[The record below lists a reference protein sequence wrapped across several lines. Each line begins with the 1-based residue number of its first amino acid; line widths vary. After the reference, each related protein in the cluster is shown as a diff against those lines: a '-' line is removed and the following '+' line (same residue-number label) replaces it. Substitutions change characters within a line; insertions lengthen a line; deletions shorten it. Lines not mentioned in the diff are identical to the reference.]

1 MTTWTPGDP
10 VHEHSREENYRLVR
24 VVCSCGWTGRWRA
37 RSAFLVE
44 KQLHS
49 DDGEHLYA
57 VRREEQA

>member
-1 MTTWTPGDP
+1 MSE
-10 VHEHSREENYRLVR
+10 HEIGREENYRLVR

>member
-1 MTTWTPGDP
+1 MSEHKHT
-10 VHEHSREENYRLVR
+10 HEEVGRLVR
-24 VVCSCGWTGRWRA
+24 VVCSCGWKGRWRS

-57 VRREEQA
+57 VRRGEA